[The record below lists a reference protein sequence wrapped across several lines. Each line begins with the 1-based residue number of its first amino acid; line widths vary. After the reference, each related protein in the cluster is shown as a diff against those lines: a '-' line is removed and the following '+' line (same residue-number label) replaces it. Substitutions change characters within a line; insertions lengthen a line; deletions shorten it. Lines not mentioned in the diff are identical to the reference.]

1 MPPAGQPGHGPT
13 ASLRRQPA
21 RLVDGRREG
30 GYTGKFELICPG
42 CGDHPYLDYSQ
53 ISPRLQRIR
62 GPYTLDAGLATYAE
76 HLGLAT

>member
-1 MPPAGQPGHGPT
+1 MPPAGQAGHGPM

-30 GYTGKFELICPG
+30 GYTGKFELICPS
-42 CGDHPYLDYSQ
+42 CGDHSYLDYSQ
-53 ISPRLQRIR
+53 VSPRLQCIR
-62 GPYTLDAGLATYAE
+62 GPHTLDAGLAAYAE